1 MTRLR
6 TVDLLIASGWGDTPP
21 AKIPADVLAC
31 ADAGFLPPR
40 PIPSH
45 GKTRGKPKQ
54 GVPTPCPRC
63 GEICQSFR
71 IARDKHCRKR
81 RKKPVVWHV
90 ALGRKLRLTQRRGG

>member
-31 ADAGFLPPR
+31 AEAGLMPPR

-45 GKTRGKPKQ
+45 GKPRG
-54 GVPTPCPRC
+54 
-63 GEICQSFR
+63 
-71 IARDKHCRKR
+71 KR
-81 RKKPVVWHV
+81 RKKRVAWHIT
-90 ALGRKLRLTQRRGG
+90 LGRKLRLTQRRG